1 MAKATAVDTVTGEVV
16 PVEMMVDLG
25 SIASFEDAINAL
37 TAAGI
42 ESEVIDN
49 YGDGFTLL
57 ASADKFTLVKV
68 PFVILDH
75 TFRTDKDTG
84 REYMTIRIVTGDGRK
99 LVVNDGSV
107 GLFAQG
113 KTIAAKRTNGLA
125 GLVVKEGLTGG
136 EYTTTLPNGEVVKA
150 STFYF
155 SGV

>member
-16 PVEMMVDLG
+16 PMDQIMDLG
-25 SIASFEDAINAL
+25 SIASFEDALAAL
-37 TAAGI
+37 SGAGI
-42 ESEVIDN
+42 EAEVIDN

-57 ASADKFTLVKV
+57 PSADKFTLVKV

-75 TFRTDKDTG
+75 TFRVDKDTA

-113 KTIAAKRTNGLA
+113 KTIAAKRANGLA

-136 EYTTTLPNGEVVKA
+136 EYTTTLPTGEVVKA